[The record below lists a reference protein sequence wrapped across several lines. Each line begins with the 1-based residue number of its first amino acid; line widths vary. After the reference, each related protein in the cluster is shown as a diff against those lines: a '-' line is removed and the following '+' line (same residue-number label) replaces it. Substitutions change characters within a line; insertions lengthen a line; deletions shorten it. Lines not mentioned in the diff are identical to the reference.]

1 VVFGVNKE
9 LLNKKLLPGRSQKS
23 CAFKDLLFLFSK
35 KISFL
40 LLFIEMRMEEH
51 TQQFFPYMIA

>member
-1 VVFGVNKE
+1 MVGITI
-9 LLNKKLLPGRSQKS
+9 LQ
-23 CAFKDLLFLFSK
+23 

-51 TQQFFPYMIA
+51 TQQFFPNMIA